1 MRLCVWV
8 SVECTC
14 LWFSCV
20 FESLPRWENNRQRPF
35 HVHFLGFQHRAASL
49 RPRCSTGKNAKILI
63 PVSAAGRLSR
73 PGLCSAL
80 WVWDHF
86 RLLDVLLCCCASE
99 SMWPCIFH
107 TLFSYQ
113 RFNSFAQTPPEGIE
127 DLISGIIVHVRR
139 RIQTVLFGWFFLK
152 MKWGFLFQ
160 ITCFPS
166 PSPSMII

>member
-35 HVHFLGFQHRAASL
+35 HVHFLGLQHRAASL
-49 RPRCSTGKNAKILI
+49 RPRCSTGKNTNSRLC
-63 PVSAAGRLSR
+63 GRQTFPSW
-73 PGLCSAL
+73 C
-80 WVWDHF
+80 
-86 RLLDVLLCCCASE
+86 LLFFVCLRSLQAFGFLLCCCASE
-99 SMWPCIFH
+99 TMWPCMFH

-139 RIQTVLFGWFFLK
+139 KIQTVFCFF
-152 MKWGFLFQ
+152 
-160 ITCFPS
+160 
-166 PSPSMII
+166 